1 MNYAITASKT
11 QAQLHKFLGIFSPH
25 FSKPKLRFLGQM
37 LYGIQAAQDVKLSC
51 IGRTLDE
58 PISMKKLE
66 DRLSRNLDEA
76 GMDAIVRDCIAREG
90 ASHVTKDTF
99 ILVDPT
105 DIRKLYARRMEY
117 LDRIRDG
124 STGELGNGYWGCL
137 AVGAEAG
144 SRRITPL
151 SMRLWSCQSPEFTSE
166 NDEILGLIGEISRWT
181 KKRGVYVIDRGGDR
195 GGFFKYFIENDLNF
209 IVRQIGN
216 RNLIYKGKERLAE
229 ALAKFCR
236 MRYIETVE
244 RETEEGIK
252 RYELSFG
259 VLNVALPSH
268 PNTPLRLVVVRGFG
282 EEPMMLLT
290 TLALTDSRKS
300 LWQVV
305 EGYLTRW
312 RIEDALRYIK
322 QCYHLEDLRVLT
334 YQRLKNMVAIL
345 LAAVYFASTWLA
357 SRQRLEILTTHITHA
372 AKRIYGVA
380 EFLYYA
386 ISDGLARVFSK
397 GRRWRDSFEEP
408 EPVDSKQLCFDFDG

>member
-1 MNYAITASKT
+1 VNYAITASKT

-76 GMDAIVRDCIAREG
+76 DMDAIIRDCIAREG
-90 ASHVTKDTF
+90 AAHVGKDTF
-99 ILVDPT
+99 IVVDPT
-105 DIRKLYARRMEY
+105 DIRKFYARKMEY

-124 STGELGNGYWGCL
+124 SSGDLGNGYWGCL
-137 AVGAEAG
+137 AVAAEAG

-151 SMRLWSCQSPEFTSE
+151 NMRLWSCQCPEFISE
-166 NDEILGLIGEISRWT
+166 NDEILGVIGEISRWT

-195 GGFFKYFIENDLNF
+195 GELFKPLIENNLNF
-209 IVRQIGN
+209 IIRQIGN
-216 RNLIYKGKERLAE
+216 RNLIYRGKERLAKT
-229 ALAKFCR
+229 LAGSCR

-244 RETEEGIK
+244 RETDGGIK

-259 VLNVALPSH
+259 VLNVALPHH
-268 PNTPLRLVVVRGFG
+268 PDTPLRLVVVRGFG

-290 TLALTDSRKS
+290 TLALTDSRQS

-334 YQRLKNMVAIL
+334 YRRLKNMVAIL

-397 GRRWRDSFEEP
+397 GRRWRDSPEEP
-408 EPVDSKQLCFDFDG
+408 EPGDSKQMCFVFDA